1 MTYREEVYVV
11 DPGTPRD
18 AVEVLLLE
26 RFQRV
31 RSELAAGPAGQL
43 VRLAVFDI
51 AFDGPPP
58 RPPLG
63 TLAWKDWRGT
73 PVLGFPFFGIEA
85 PLVTS
90 SLPPRPGSDAPP
102 VAAPPN
108 PVPRPFDSSSVVP
121 PAAPRS
127 NGAASSA
134 SSVMPPA
141 PPLSSPVEPVPELL
155 GRRRAADDD
164 LIGEL
169 FERLHEL
176 VYENGV
182 VEGAGFVLD
191 VLLELIPCDYALVQV
206 FDMNTRKFVV
216 VRARGPGL
224 ERALLEA
231 TPDSDPAIVEVMRR
245 PDAQQ
250 FDAAA
255 DPRFQQGRWRH
266 ARSAPKRVL
275 SGGVGQ
281 SGRYLGLIE
290 LGDPAGGQPFNDNEI
305 NALSYACG
313 QFAEFVASH
322 PVVIDRDAVL
332 GG

>member
-1 MTYREEVYVV
+1 V
-11 DPGTPRD
+11 TPP
-18 AVEVLLLE
+18 
-26 RFQRV
+26 
-31 RSELAAGPAGQL
+31 RSVTPPAPVMPPAPVTPPAL
-43 VRLAVFDI
+43 VTPPAPVMPP
-51 AFDGPPP
+51 APPP
-58 RPPLG
+58 
-63 TLAWKDWRGT
+63 
-73 PVLGFPFFGIEA
+73 
-85 PLVTS
+85 
-90 SLPPRPGSDAPP
+90 
-102 VAAPPN
+102 
-108 PVPRPFDSSSVVP
+108 
-121 PAAPRS
+121 
-127 NGAASSA
+127 
-134 SSVMPPA
+134 VMPPA
-141 PPLSSPVEPVPELL
+141 PPLSHSFEPVAEPL

-176 VYENGV
+176 VFANGV
-182 VEGAGFVLD
+182 VEGAAFVLD

-231 TPDSDPAIVEVMRR
+231 TPDSDQAIVEVMRR

-250 FDAAA
+250 FDAAS

-275 SGGVGQ
+275 SGGVSQ

-290 LGDPAGGQPFNDNEI
+290 LGDPAGGHAFNDNEV
-305 NALSYACG
+305 NALTYACG
-313 QFAEFVASH
+313 QFAEFVVTH
-322 PVVIDRDAVL
+322 PVVIDRDVVL